1 MGAVFALFGGF
12 YYWAPKI
19 IGKTYN
25 DLLGKIH
32 FWSMFIG
39 VKIILSIW
47 LTFHYLNFLISK
59 FFLNIKISNPLMGSD
74 SSFKSSLSSKQNSF
88 IRSNIKQKSGVYMF
102 YNEVNNKTY
111 ISSSVNLERRFR
123 AHIHLS
129 KT

>member
-1 MGAVFALFGGF
+1 
-12 YYWAPKI
+12 
-19 IGKTYN
+19 
-25 DLLGKIH
+25 
-32 FWSMFIG
+32 MFIG

>member
-39 VKIILSIW
+39 VNRVNYFL
-47 LTFHYLNFLISK
+47 LTFILLKFLFNKYLFSLK
-59 FFLNIKISNPLMGSD
+59 FKILNYSVDLDSIQ
-74 SSFKSSLSSKQNSF
+74 SSFKSVVKEDTL
-88 IRSNIKQKSGVYMF
+88 IRS
-102 YNEVNNKTY
+102 
-111 ISSSVNLERRFR
+111 
-123 AHIHLS
+123 
-129 KT
+129 